1 MQSRVSTLG
10 ASSGRQ
16 VLGMTQGL
24 QFRAVAQGLSA
35 FWRPLSDSELEREVA
50 QETASRGPAPKPDEA
65 QARKSQ
71 TREPIQSKLAPILKE
86 ALQICKDP

>member
-1 MQSRVSTLG
+1 MGILKARGFAVQGKHFGGVFG
-10 ASSGRQ
+10 A
-16 VLGMTQGL
+16 T
-24 QFRAVAQGLSA
+24 RAVAQGLSA
-35 FWRPLSDSELEREVA
+35 FWRPLSDSELERDVT

-86 ALQICKDP
+86 ALQI